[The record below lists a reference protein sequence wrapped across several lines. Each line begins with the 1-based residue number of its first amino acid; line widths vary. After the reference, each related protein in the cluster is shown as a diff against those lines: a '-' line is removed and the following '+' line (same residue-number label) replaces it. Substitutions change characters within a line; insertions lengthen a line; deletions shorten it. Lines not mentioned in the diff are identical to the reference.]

1 MEKMI
6 IYAGLL
12 ISSLMAEVNTLD
24 PLSKISIEG
33 DRGGYFNGKA
43 WHSTMIE
50 DKTTMLMYVDPDEK
64 DKGDEFKSTIEA
76 FEKDLDFNHFQIL
89 VVLNLKATWKPNALI
104 ETLLKDKSKKY
115 PKRIYILDKDSVL
128 VKEWKLRDN
137 EYNTLV
143 IDKSSKVL
151 YSHSGKWK
159 EDEISQIDTLI
170 RSQFK
175 HTKVK

>member
-1 MEKMI
+1 MVKI
-6 IYAGLL
+6 IISVGLL

-24 PLSKISIEG
+24 SLSKISIEG
-33 DRGGYFNGKA
+33 ARGGYFNEKA

-50 DKTTMLMYVDPDEK
+50 DKTTLLMYVDPDEK
-64 DKGDEFKSTIEA
+64 NKGDEFKSTIEA

-89 VVLNLKATWKPNALI
+89 VILNLKATWKPNTLI
-104 ETLLKDKSKKY
+104 KTLLEDMSKKY

-151 YSHSGKWK
+151 YSHSGKLK
-159 EDEISQIDTLI
+159 EGEISQIDTLI
-170 RSQFK
+170 RSQLK